1 MVSHSKFIFSE
12 EEGYVL
18 YKYAITYKKG
28 GFRYPS
34 FFGEG

>member
-18 YKYAITYKKG
+18 YKYAITAEKG
-28 GFRYPS
+28 GFCYSP